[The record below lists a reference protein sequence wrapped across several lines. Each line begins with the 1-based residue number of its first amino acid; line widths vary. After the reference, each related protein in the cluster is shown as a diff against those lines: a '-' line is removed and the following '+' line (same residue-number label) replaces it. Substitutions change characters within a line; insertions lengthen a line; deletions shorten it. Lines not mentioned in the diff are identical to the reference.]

1 MSSLLYSTFY
11 RTASQTPNKQAD
23 ATLFN
28 LSLLTSDGYALLY
41 RYWGLKQKVGK
52 RRTDPAC

>member
-1 MSSLLYSTFY
+1 MTY
-11 RTASQTPNKQAD
+11 RKQAD

-41 RYWGLKQKVGK
+41 RYLALKQTV
-52 RRTDPAC
+52 RSDCL